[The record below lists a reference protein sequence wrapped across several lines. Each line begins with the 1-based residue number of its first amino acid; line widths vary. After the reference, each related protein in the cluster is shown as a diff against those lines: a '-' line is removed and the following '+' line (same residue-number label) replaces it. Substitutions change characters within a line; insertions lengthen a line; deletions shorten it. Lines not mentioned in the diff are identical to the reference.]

1 MTLRLSERGL
11 VLIKEFEGFSAAP
24 YQCSAGRWTIGY
36 GHLIKG
42 DERFLQPIDEN
53 TAEALLREDIAQSE
67 QAVGRLVKVALSQ
80 GQFDA
85 LVSFVFNLGQGA
97 FSQSTLLRL
106 LNAENYREAAK
117 QFLRWDFAG
126 GRRIAGLSR
135 RRAAEKEL
143 FLS

>member
-1 MTLRLSERGL
+1 MTMQLSPQGL
-11 VLIKEFEGFSAAP
+11 DLIKHFEGFSAQP

-42 DERFLQPIDEN
+42 EERFLQPIDEG
-53 TAEALLREDIAQSE
+53 AAQELLKADIAQSE
-67 QAVGRLVKVALSQ
+67 QAVCRLVKVLLTQ

-106 LNAENYREAAK
+106 LNAQNYREAAK
-117 QFLRWDFAG
+117 QFTRWDFAG
-126 GRRIAGLSR
+126 GKRIAGLSR
-135 RRAAEKEL
+135 RREAEKAL
-143 FLS
+143 FLG

>member
-1 MTLRLSERGL
+1 MQLSPQGL
-11 VLIKEFEGFSAAP
+11 ALIKHFEGFSPEP

-42 DERFLQPIDEN
+42 EERFMQPIDEP
-53 TAEALLREDIAQSE
+53 TAEALLKEDVRQAE
-67 QAVGRLVKVALSQ
+67 QAVCRLVKVPLSQ

-117 QFLRWDFAG
+117 QFTRWDFAG
-126 GRRIAGLSR
+126 GKRIAGLSR
-135 RRAAEKEL
+135 RRAAEKER